1 MEAAAVSQ
9 LLGAGAV
16 CPRGALLPTSFP
28 CLRSRRRPA
37 PADAPVRSNVLPY
50 PATHPT
56 DLRLEASD
64 IGMLWDCC
72 CCWFAEP

>member
-9 LLGAGAV
+9 LLGAGAL

-28 CLRSRRRPA
+28 CLHCLHSRRRPA

-56 DLRLEASD
+56 DLRLEASNV
-64 IGMLWDCC
+64 GML
-72 CCWFAEP
+72 